1 MKSIR
6 EELSKTVV
14 TETNPLQAYMDIVE
28 VRNEIGKARLNLVLR
43 KKKKVD
49 LVQKNCSNAFFLKK
63 IVNIY
68 IYLLKIYEVNY
79 YPLPQDLIN
88 PILKIYYEDT
98 MRMFLRIDRLQKT
111 SLKKYWDSQK
121 SSEENLVWIWNNKS
135 KLDRDARNEIE
146 KWVETSIEVLATFSD
161 FMLECIL

>member
-14 TETNPLQAYMDIVE
+14 TETNPIEAYIDIVE
-28 VRNEIGKARLNLVLR
+28 VSNEIGIARLNLVLLN
-43 KKKKVD
+43 KKKVD

-68 IYLLKIYEVNY
+68 IYLLEIYEVNY

-88 PILKIYYEDT
+88 PILRIYYEDT
-98 MRMFLRIDRLQKT
+98 LRMFLRIDRLQKT

-146 KWVETSIEVLATFSD
+146 MWVNTSIDVLATFSD

>member
-6 EELSKTVV
+6 DELSKTVV
-14 TETNPLQAYMDIVE
+14 TETDPIEAYIDIVE
-28 VRNEIGKARLNLVLR
+28 VSNEIGIARLNLVLLN
-43 KKKKVD
+43 KKKVD

-68 IYLLKIYEVNY
+68 IYLLEIYEVNY
-79 YPLPQDLIN
+79 YPLPQGLIN

-146 KWVETSIEVLATFSD
+146 RWVKTSIDVLATFSD
-161 FMLECIL
+161 YMLGCIL

>member
-14 TETNPLQAYMDIVE
+14 TETDPIEAYIDIVE
-28 VRNEIGKARLNLVLR
+28 VSNEIGIARLNLVLLN
-43 KKKKVD
+43 KKKVD

-63 IVNIY
+63 IVNTY
-68 IYLLKIYEVNY
+68 IYLLEIYEVNY

-88 PILKIYYEDT
+88 PILRIYYEDT

-146 KWVETSIEVLATFSD
+146 RWVNTSIDVLATFSD
-161 FMLECIL
+161 YMLGCIL

>member
-98 MRMFLRIDRLQKT
+98 LRMFLRIDRLQKT
-111 SLKKYWDSQK
+111 SLEKYWDSQK

>member
-1 MKSIR
+1 MESIR

-28 VRNEIGKARLNLVLR
+28 VSNEIGKARLNLILR
-43 KKKKVD
+43 NKKKVD

-98 MRMFLRIDRLQKT
+98 LRMFLRIDRLRKI

-121 SSEENLVWIWNNKS
+121 SSEENLVWIWNHKS
-135 KLDRDARNEIE
+135 KLDRDARKEIE

>member
-79 YPLPQDLIN
+79 YPLPQDLID

-98 MRMFLRIDRLQKT
+98 LRMFLRIDRLQKT

>member
-28 VRNEIGKARLNLVLR
+28 VRNEIGEARLNLVLR

-98 MRMFLRIDRLQKT
+98 LRMFLRIDRLQKT
-111 SLKKYWDSQK
+111 SLEKYWDSQK

>member
-1 MKSIR
+1 MKCIR

-98 MRMFLRIDRLQKT
+98 LRMFLRIDRLQKT